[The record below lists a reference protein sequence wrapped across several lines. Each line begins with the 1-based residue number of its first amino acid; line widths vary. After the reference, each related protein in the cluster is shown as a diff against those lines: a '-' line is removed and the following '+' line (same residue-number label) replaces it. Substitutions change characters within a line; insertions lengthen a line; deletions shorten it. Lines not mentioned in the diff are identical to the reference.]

1 MAGKLGVGL
10 IGSGFMGRAHA
21 LAFRSVGT
29 VFELELR
36 PELELIADV
45 DEAAAQTA
53 ADALGFNRATGD
65 WQALI
70 ADPAVDLIA
79 ITAPT
84 HLHREMVLAAIAANK
99 SVYCEKPLAGT
110 LEHAREM
117 TAAAEAAGIA
127 TLVGFNYL
135 KNPIAQV
142 AREIIA
148 DGEIGEVV
156 SMRGIHAEDY
166 MADPDAPITWRHD
179 PVGGGVIADL
189 GSHIVSLARYL
200 LGDIAEVSATLR
212 TLHGSR
218 PVAPGA
224 AERRTVTTDD
234 EAHMLVRFAGGTEG
248 TLSASWVAT
257 GRKMQLAFEITGT
270 RGSLAFTQERFNEL
284 KLYRAGQT
292 PGRDGFTTITAGPDH
307 PDYAPFCPAP
317 GHQLGFNDM
326 KVIEV
331 KALLQALADGTAPEP
346 GFAEATEIQRVVEA
360 ARMSAGEGRWVTL
373 SEV

>member
-1 MAGKLGVGL
+1 MTERLGIGL

-29 VFELELR
+29 VLELPLA

-45 DEAAAQTA
+45 DQAAARAA
-53 ADALGFNRATGD
+53 ADALGFGRATGD
-65 WQALI
+65 WQALV

-99 SVYCEKPLAGT
+99 PVYCEKPLAGT
-110 LEHAREM
+110 LAHAREM
-117 TAAAEAAGIA
+117 TAAAEAAGVA
-127 TLVGFNYL
+127 TLVGFNYP

-142 AREIIA
+142 AREMIA
-148 DGEIGEVV
+148 GGEIGEVI
-156 SMRGIHAEDY
+156 SFRGIHAEDY

-189 GSHIVSLARYL
+189 GSHIVSMARYL
-200 LGDIAEVSATLR
+200 MGDIAEVSATLR
-212 TLHGSR
+212 TVHATR

-224 AERRTVTTDD
+224 TERRAVTTDD
-234 EAHMLVRFAGGTEG
+234 EAHMLVRFAGGAEG
-248 TLSASWVAT
+248 TLSASWVAS

-270 RGSLAFTQERFNEL
+270 KGALAFTQERFNEL
-284 KLYRAGQT
+284 KFYRTGQQ
-292 PGRDGFTTITAGPDH
+292 PGRDGFTTITARPDH

-331 KALLQALADGTAPEP
+331 KALIEALAAGEGASPD
-346 GFAEATEIQRVVEA
+346 FREATEIQRVIDA
-360 ARMSAGEGRWVTL
+360 ARLSGREGVWTTVGDL
-373 SEV
+373 

>member
-10 IGSGFMGRAHA
+10 IGSGFMGRSHA

-29 VFELELR
+29 VFALDLQ
-36 PELELIADV
+36 PELELLADL
-45 DEAAAQTA
+45 DEDTARRAAS
-53 ADALGFNRATGD
+53 ALGFKRATGD

-70 ADPAVDLIA
+70 ADPAVDLVA

-84 HLHREMVLAAIAANK
+84 HLHREMVLAAVAANK
-99 SVYCEKPLAGT
+99 PVYCEKPLAGT
-110 LEHAREM
+110 LAHAREM
-117 TAAAEAAGIA
+117 TAAAEAAGVA
-127 TLVGFNYL
+127 ALVGFNYL

-142 AREIIA
+142 AREMIA
-148 DGEIGEVV
+148 GGEIGAVV
-156 SMRGIHAEDY
+156 GMRGIHAEDY
-166 MADPDAPITWRHD
+166 MSDPDAPVTWRHD

-189 GSHIVSLARYL
+189 GSHIISLARYL

-212 TLHGSR
+212 TVHPSR
-218 PVAPGA
+218 PVALGA
-224 AERRTVTTDD
+224 AERREITTDD
-234 EAHMLVRFAGGTEG
+234 EAHMLVRFAGGAEG

-284 KLYRAGQT
+284 MFYRAGQQ
-292 PGRDGFTTITAGPDH
+292 PGRDGFTTITSGPDH

-331 KALLQALADGTAPEP
+331 KALLQALAAGTTPQP
-346 GFAEATEIQRVVEA
+346 GFAEATEIQQVVEA
-360 ARMSAGEGRWVTL
+360 ARLSGREGRWVAVE
-373 SEV
+373 EV

>member
-1 MAGKLGVGL
+1 MADRIGIGL

-29 VFELELR
+29 VFALELK

-45 DEAAAQTA
+45 DAAAAEAA
-53 ADALGFNRATGD
+53 ADALGFGRATGD
-65 WQALI
+65 WRALI
-70 ADPAVDLIA
+70 ADPAVGLVA

-84 HLHREMVLAAIAANK
+84 HLHREMVLDAIAANK
-99 SVYCEKPLAGT
+99 PVYCEKPLAGT
-110 LEHAREM
+110 LAHAREM
-117 TAAAEAAGIA
+117 TAAAEAAGVA
-127 TLVGFNYL
+127 TLVGYNYL

-148 DGEIGEVV
+148 GGEIGEVIG
-156 SMRGIHAEDY
+156 MRGIHAEDY

-189 GSHIVSLARYL
+189 GSHIISLSRYL
-200 LGDIAEVSATLR
+200 LGDIAEIAATLR
-212 TLHGSR
+212 TVHASR
-218 PVAPGA
+218 PVAAGA
-224 AERRTVTTDD
+224 ADRQQVVTDD
-234 EAHMLVRFAGGTEG
+234 EAHMLVRFAGGAEG

-257 GRKMQLAFEITGT
+257 GRKMQLGFEITGT
-270 RGSLAFTQERFNEL
+270 TGALAFTQERFNEL

-292 PGRDGFTTITAGPDH
+292 PGRDGFTTIAAGPDH

-331 KALLQALADGTAPEP
+331 KALLQALAAGTTPAP

-360 ARMSAGEGRWVTL
+360 ARLAGKEGGWVK
-373 SEV
+373 VADV